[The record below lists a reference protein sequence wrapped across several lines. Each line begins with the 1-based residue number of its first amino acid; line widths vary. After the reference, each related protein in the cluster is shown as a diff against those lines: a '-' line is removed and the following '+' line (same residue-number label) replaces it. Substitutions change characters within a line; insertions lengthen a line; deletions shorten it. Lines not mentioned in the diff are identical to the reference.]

1 MQAVVKTPH
10 IELKIKGE
18 ISPKLISVL
27 EEEFGPEL
35 MLEDEQED
43 ETVNIFGTDWH
54 AQIKSKMS
62 PGENLNIYRENHGLT
77 QEQLGELLDGVP
89 RQHISNMERGVR
101 SISKKTARKLAQI
114 FKVSPGK
121 FI

>member
-18 ISPKLISVL
+18 ISPRLISVL
-27 EEEFGPEL
+27 EEEFGPDL
-35 MLEDEQED
+35 QLEQGQDD
-43 ETVNIFGTDWH
+43 KVVNIFATDWYT
-54 AQIKSKMS
+54 QIKSKMT
-62 PGENLNIYRENHGLT
+62 PGDNLKIYRENRGWT
-77 QEQLGELLDGVP
+77 QTQLGEMLDSMP
-89 RQHISNMERGVR
+89 RQHISNMERGTR
-101 SISKKTARKLAQI
+101 SISKKTARRLAQI

>member
-1 MQAVVKTPH
+1 MKTPH

-18 ISPKLISVL
+18 ISAKLISVL

-35 MLEDEQED
+35 QLDRDKDDEI
-43 ETVNIFGTDWH
+43 VNIFETDWYT
-54 AQIKSKMS
+54 QIKSKMT
-62 PGENLNIYRENHGLT
+62 PGDNLKIYRENQGWT
-77 QEQLGELLDGVP
+77 QTQLGEMLDSMP
-89 RQHISNMERGVR
+89 RQHVSNMERGTR
-101 SISKKTARKLAQI
+101 AISKKTARRLAQI

>member
-10 IELKIKGE
+10 IELRIKGE

-27 EEEFGPEL
+27 EEEFGSEL
-35 MLEDEQED
+35 LLEEEHGDQLVDVFE
-43 ETVNIFGTDWH
+43 TDWY
-54 AQIKSKMS
+54 AQIKSKIT
-62 PGENLNIYRENHGLT
+62 PGDNLKIYRENLGWT
-77 QEQLGELLDGVP
+77 QAQLGEMLDDIP

-101 SISKKTARKLAQI
+101 SISKRTARKLAQI
-114 FKVSPGK
+114 FKVSPAK

>member
-35 MLEDEQED
+35 LLEED
-43 ETVNIFGTDWH
+43 QGDQLVDVFNTDWY
-54 AQIKSKMS
+54 AQIKSKIT
-62 PGENLNIYRENHGLT
+62 PGDNLKIYRENRGWT
-77 QEQLGELLDGVP
+77 QAQLGERLDDVP
-89 RQHISNMERGVR
+89 RQHIANMERGVR
-101 SISKKTARKLAQI
+101 AIGKKTARKFTQI
-114 FKVSPGK
+114 FKVSPAK

>member
-27 EEEFGPEL
+27 EEEFGPQL
-35 MLEDEQED
+35 QLDRDKDD
-43 ETVNIFGTDWH
+43 ETVNIFETDWYT
-54 AQIKSKMS
+54 QIKSKMT
-62 PGENLNIYRENHGLT
+62 PGDNLKIYRENQGWT
-77 QEQLGELLDGVP
+77 QTQLGEMLDSMP
-89 RQHISNMERGVR
+89 RQHVSNMERGTR
-101 SISKKTARKLAQI
+101 SISKKTARRLAQI